1 MARKPNYDFERKERE
16 RLKKKKNEE
25 RAQAKL
31 TPVSDDAEASDANDQ
46 PPKGED

>member
-16 RLKKKKNEE
+16 RLKKKKNED

-31 TPVSDDAEASDANDQ
+31 TPVPADDAAGDANDQ
-46 PPKGED
+46 PPGEDD